1 MPDYTVSILLLI
13 AATLLVSLYLSRLER
28 ALRRLEVRKTPEFP
42 DLTPL
47 FQDLQ
52 ERIEIG
58 TNAVTKDL
66 HAQAGIMA
74 ARLDLEGEAIVETLQ
89 AIVTEDG
96 KKTRQRTAQIKT
108 RLTDEEKD
116 DQRTKSQQ
124 RRIAAQQQD
133 KKPTASK

>member
-1 MPDYTVSILLLI
+1 MPDYTVPLLLMI
-13 AATLLVSLYLSRLER
+13 AAILGVILYLSRLER
-28 ALRRLEVRKTPEFP
+28 ALQRIEHRKTPQFP
-42 DLTPL
+42 DLAPL

-58 TNAVTKDL
+58 TNTVTKDL
-66 HAQAGIMA
+66 HAQANIMA
-74 ARLDLEGEAIVETLQ
+74 ARLDLEGEAIVETVQ
-89 AIVTEDG
+89 ASVAEDG

-108 RLTDEEKD
+108 RMADEERS

-124 RRIAAQQQD
+124 RRVAAMKQD